1 MSTTILYARV
11 STAEQ
16 TIAHQETEAR
26 RAGYALDYVIADQ
39 GVSGVNV
46 KLADRP
52 NGRRLFDMLRRGDV
66 LVVRWIDRLGRNYAD
81 VTDSLREFMRRGV
94 VVRTLINGM
103 EFDGSSTDPMKMAV
117 RDALIAFMAATA
129 QAQAEATKEAQRAGV
144 AHAQAN
150 GTAAGVKAYRG
161 RKPSFTRQHVDT
173 VDSML
178 GNGSSV
184 AAVAEATGLKRQT
197 VYRIRD
203 NRAEAEAAL
212 AAWGA

>member
-1 MSTTILYARV
+1 M
-11 STAEQ
+11 
-16 TIAHQETEAR
+16 
-26 RAGYALDYVIADQ
+26 
-39 GVSGVNV
+39 
-46 KLADRP
+46 P
-52 NGRRLFDMLRRGDV
+52 
-66 LVVRWIDRLGRNYAD
+66 
-81 VTDSLREFMRRGV
+81 
-94 VVRTLINGM
+94 
-103 EFDGSSTDPMKMAV
+103 
-117 RDALIAFMAATA
+117 
-129 QAQAEATKEAQRAGV
+129 
-144 AHAQAN
+144 
-150 GTAAGVKAYRG
+150 KAYRG